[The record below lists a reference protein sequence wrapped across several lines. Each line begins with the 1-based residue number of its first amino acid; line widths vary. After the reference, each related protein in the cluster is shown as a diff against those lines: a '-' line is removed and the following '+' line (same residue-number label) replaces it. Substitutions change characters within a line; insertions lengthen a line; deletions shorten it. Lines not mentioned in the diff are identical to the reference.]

1 MEQLLLALGE
11 YGFGAIVMAVFC
23 YYLYKQNE
31 RFQEKIDA
39 QNTWH
44 LNFTESN
51 TKATI
56 EQTSAFK
63 VVGETLA
70 KLVQEVSDLRDG
82 K

>member
-1 MEQLLLALGE
+1 MDQLLLTLGE
-11 YGFGAIVMAVFC
+11 YGFGSAVAAIFG

-31 RFQEKIDA
+31 RLQNKIDA
-39 QNTWH
+39 QNAWH

-56 EQTSAFK
+56 EQTSAFR

-70 KLVQEVSDLRDG
+70 ALVKEVSDLKAG